1 MPNSGPNRDRLDIR
15 LTDHG
20 RTVVIKQK
28 RGELSIDRKTV
39 KGKSHTIT
47 IAFDESK
54 SRIPGKGSR
63 QKPSIVV

>member
-28 RGELSIDRKTV
+28 RGELSIDGETV

-47 IAFDESK
+47 IC
-54 SRIPGKGSR
+54 
-63 QKPSIVV
+63 V